1 MKRVKVWI
9 NTGFA
14 GAKHQDVFE
23 FEDDATEEEIEADV
37 LDWVFNKI
45 EHGWEVIED

>member
-1 MKRVKVWI
+1 MIKVKVWI

-23 FEDDATEEEIEADV
+23 FDDDVTDDEIDEEV
-37 LDWVFNKI
+37 KDWLFNKI
-45 EHGWEVIED
+45 EYGWVKLD

>member
-1 MKRVKVWI
+1 MKKVKVWI

-23 FEDDATEEEIEADV
+23 FDDDATDDEIDEEV
-37 LDWVFNKI
+37 KDWLFNKI
-45 EHGWEVIED
+45 EYGWVELD

>member
-1 MKRVKVWI
+1 MKKVKVWI

-23 FEDDATEEEIEADV
+23 YDDDVTDEEINADV
-37 LDWVFNKI
+37 MDWVFNKI
-45 EHGWEVIED
+45 EYGWCPVEE